1 MKSSVT
7 VIILAAGLGTR
18 MKSAK
23 AKVLHEASGDTL
35 LNHVLR
41 AALDVARAEEI
52 VVVVGHQADLVK
64 RSVTVKGIRFVEQME
79 QKGTGDAV
87 LCCRDLVSGREGALL
102 ILNGDGPLL
111 KPSTLARL
119 IALHDSKGEGG
130 CIISTQL
137 ADPTGYGRIIRDASG
152 HVTAVVE
159 QKSATSS
166 ELEISEINTGVYLFD
181 SPLFWRHIAELK
193 PNNATGEYYLTDM
206 VELLTRHGHAVSP
219 LLVED
224 KTELLGINTRAE
236 LAIADGILRS
246 RKNLELM
253 LSGVTIENPDSV
265 LIDAHVEVGADSI
278 IEAGVQLR
286 GNTKIGQDC
295 RIGTGSVLRD
305 CDIDAGVHIL
315 PYVVAQDTQIGPNAW
330 VGPFARLRQQSVLG
344 EGVHVGNFVELKKT
358 TMGAQAKA
366 NHLTY
371 LGDST
376 IGGGTNIGAGTITC
390 NYDGLHKHP
399 TEIGSGVFVGSNST
413 LVAPLRIGHAA
424 YIAAGSVI
432 TDDVEEE
439 ALAIGR
445 ERQVTKSGW
454 VRKRRAQ
461 LAEGDKQKKG

>member
-1 MKSSVT
+1 
-7 VIILAAGLGTR
+7 

-23 AKVLHEASGDTL
+23 AKVLHEAGGDTL

-41 AALDVARAEEI
+41 AALGVARAENI
-52 VVVVGHQADLVK
+52 VVVVGHQAELVK
-64 RSVTVKGIRFVEQME
+64 RSVDVEGVQFVEQAE
-79 QKGTGDAV
+79 QKGTGHAV
-87 LCCRDLVSGREGALL
+87 LRCRDLAGGSKGALL

-111 KPSTLARL
+111 KSSTLARL
-119 IALHDSKGEGG
+119 VALHGDKNEGG
-130 CIISTQL
+130 CIVSTEVT
-137 ADPTGYGRIIRDASG
+137 DPTGYGRVIRDASG
-152 HVTAVVE
+152 HVAAVVE
-159 QKSATSS
+159 QKSATPA
-166 ELEISEINTGVYLFD
+166 ELEVTEINTGVYLFD
-181 SPLFWRHIAELK
+181 SPLFWRHIGELK
-193 PNNATGEYYLTDM
+193 PNNAAGEYYLTDM
-206 VELLTRHGHAVSP
+206 VEILTQHGHAIWP
-219 LLVED
+219 QLVED
-224 KTELLGINTRAE
+224 ETELLGINTRAE

-286 GNTKIGQDC
+286 GNTKIGTDC

-305 CDIDAGVHIL
+305 CDIDTGVHIL
-315 PYVVAQDTQIGPNAW
+315 PYVVAQDTQIGPGAW
-330 VGPFARLRQQSVLG
+330 VGPFARLRQQSVIG
-344 EGVHVGNFVELKKT
+344 EGVHIGNFVELKKT

-399 TEIGSGVFVGSNST
+399 TEIGRGVFVGSNST
-413 LVAPLRIGHAA
+413 LVAPVRIGEAA

-432 TDDVEEE
+432 TDDVEGE

-445 ERQVTKSGW
+445 ERQVTKPGW
-454 VRKRRAQ
+454 VKKRREQ
-461 LAEGDKQKKG
+461 LAEGDKRKKG